1 MFNIARVCQNQGI
14 PGDEE
19 EGGGL
24 IPIRGVNSGSLTDW
38 SKRDKTRVLVWELD
52 DPFKGLN

>member
-24 IPIRGVNSGSLTDW
+24 IPVRLITRSVLE
-38 SKRDKTRVLVWELD
+38 KRPALQIIIS
-52 DPFKGLN
+52 